1 MSTGATLPAHYWCT
15 GGQSQGRPA
24 DLGRSEP
31 LSQLLGVN
39 PVRSAGEGQQRLAG
53 GVEDHTVRDRAL
65 LTVKRCSRRDGGGS
79 WLGASPQFG
88 IDTNHAQD
96 GRHVADSGG

>member
-1 MSTGATLPAHYWCT
+1 
-15 GGQSQGRPA
+15 
-24 DLGRSEP
+24 
-31 LSQLLGVN
+31 
-39 PVRSAGEGQQRLAG
+39 VRSAGEGQQRLAG
-53 GVEDHTVRDRAL
+53 GVEDQTVRDRAL

-96 GRHVADSGG
+96 GGHVADSGG